1 MYIVYYM
8 ISVQPGSCLV
18 WVGLRARSNQ
28 VLLSYTRHRKKGLPR
43 VNGWSSWW
51 SSTSSWR
58 WDSMQESSCEWFGNH
73 PSGVYLILLHMQWM
87 AHGAQKIWKSDET
100 HWWAHISQA
109 WPIHLEPNS
118 CQKPEN
124 HRLSFTVFMGFE
136 SNMEIWNYHD
146 PSFCLFFPQ
155 LVNRIPQPKVNIG
168 QIPRAPNTF
177 CYSGVVCH
185 TWLTHMAQF
194 ALVGYQS
201 ASGASGAAGVNS
213 PRVNIDHIPL
223 NTCQNFKQISS
234 SMMSRVS
241 R

>member
-43 VNGWSSWW
+43 VNGWSSWSSTSSWW

-58 WDSMQESSCEWFGNH
+58 WDSRQESSCEWFGNY
-73 PSGVYLILLHMQWM
+73 PSGVYFILLHMQCM
-87 AHGAQKIWKSDET
+87 RHGAQKIWKSDET

-124 HRLSFTVFMGFE
+124 HRLSFTVFRSVE

-146 PSFCLFFPQ
+146 PSFCLFCPHS
-155 LVNRIPQPKVNIG
+155 VNRIPHPKCKHW
-168 QIPRAPNTF
+168 PNSSSSKHVLLF
-177 CYSGVVCH
+177 RSC
-185 TWLTHMAQF
+185 LTHM
-194 ALVGYQS
+194 VDTHGPVC
-201 ASGASGAAGVNS
+201 SGRLPECQWCKWCSGDTSRCQLPKSQHWPHS
-213 PRVNIDHIPL
+213 P
-223 NTCQNFKQISS
+223 
-234 SMMSRVS
+234 
-241 R
+241 